1 MISHNLL
8 LYAYPNKMKEGKMH
22 IDELPII
29 LDNFKS
35 SVEKL
40 INRDITYQISERID
54 AAKFPD
60 EYESKIAKIG
70 QNRKGMYV
78 FSSKI
83 DGRILYVGISEDV
96 VNRFWQ
102 HIGTSIS
109 WERNGN
115 KASFPNCEIVAG
127 RHWLKDQVVAI
138 CKSASFYVTFILP
151 DPVEIRGLFETYLV
165 FYGAIHNDKPDI
177 NVAF

>member
-1 MISHNLL
+1 
-8 LYAYPNKMKEGKMH
+8 MH

-40 INRDITYQISERID
+40 INRDITYQISERVD
-54 AAKFPD
+54 AGKFPD
-60 EYESKIAKIG
+60 EYESKIG
-70 QNRKGMYV
+70 PNRKGMYI

-96 VNRFWQ
+96 VKRFWK

-115 KASFPNCEIVAG
+115 KAAFPNCEIVAG
-127 RHWLKDQVVAI
+127 RHWLQDQVVTI
-138 CKSASFYVTFILP
+138 FKSASFYVTFIFP
-151 DPVEIRGLFETYLV
+151 DPAEIRGLFETYVV
-165 FYGAIHNDKPDI
+165 FYGAIHNDQPDI